1 MLWLNF
7 LHLYQPANAES
18 YNIRKAL
25 DKSYWR
31 LLRLLEEHSDLRFT
45 LNVSG
50 CLLERLADEKETAF
64 LNRLKFLVRKGR
76 VELTGSAA
84 YHGFL
89 PLLPEAEILRQ
100 IRSQA
105 KILKKHF
112 GKDGAP
118 AGFFFP
124 EMAYS
129 PAVARL
135 VRRLGYRWLILDEI
149 SFSGGGAR
157 RPEPGRVYLDEAS
170 GLQVIFRS
178 REFSN
183 SYPPDKLLPLFKKLT
198 AAKPGKDSQPAKGAA
213 APAVIVT
220 ATDAELY
227 GLRHEDPTGEME
239 KIAKIKGL
247 KTETISRYLATIA
260 PKKMTASKIWP
271 ASWESTP
278 AEVRAGR
285 PYQLWQDKKNKIQA
299 DLWRLAELALALGDK
314 FKGDKN
320 FSWYR
325 WHLVRGLAS
334 CTFWWAS
341 ARDFSRLYGPY
352 AWSPDE
358 IERGLED
365 LIRAVRSL
373 ANPRSKGYKLLAEK
387 YYLRLKKQVWKE
399 HWQKHWQKNV

>member
-7 LHLYQPANAES
+7 LHLYQPANAEF

-31 LLRLLEEHSDLRFT
+31 LLRLLEEHPALRFT

-50 CLLERLADEKETAF
+50 CLLERLADEKETAW
-64 LNRLKFLVRKGR
+64 LNRLKFLVKKGR

-89 PLLPEAEILRQ
+89 PLLPEDEVLRQ
-100 IRSQA
+100 IRSNA
-105 KILKKHF
+105 KILKKYF
-112 GKDGAP
+112 GKNFQP
-118 AGFFFP
+118 AGFFLP

-129 PAVARL
+129 PQVAKL
-135 VRRLGYRWLILDEI
+135 VRRLGYRWIILDEV
-149 SFSGGGAR
+149 SAVGAQK
-157 RPEPGRVYLDEAS
+157 PEPGQSYIDAAS

-178 REFSN
+178 RELSN
-183 SYPPDKLLPLFKKLT
+183 AYPPDKLLPLFKKIISDR
-198 AAKPGKDSQPAKGAA
+198 KEGKRKSE
-213 APAVIVT
+213 VLVT

-227 GLRHEDPTGEME
+227 GLRHEDPTGELE
-239 KIAKIKGL
+239 KLVKIKGL
-247 KTETISRYLATIA
+247 RTSTISDWLATAGKKSLPAITLA
-260 PKKMTASKIWP
+260 PS
-271 ASWESTP
+271 SWESSP
-278 AEVRAGR
+278 AEVRRGLAY
-285 PYQLWQDKKNKIQA
+285 PLWRGKGNKIQA
-299 DLWRLAELALALGDK
+299 DLWRLAELALSLGDK

-365 LIRAVRSL
+365 LVRAVRSL
-373 ANPRSKGYKLLAEK
+373 ANPRSKKYKLNAEK
-387 YYLRLKKQVWKE
+387 YYLRIKKMVWQE
-399 HWQKHWQKNV
+399 HWRKHWQKTV